1 MIQAPDHPSQ
11 LEPYVLA
18 DVASLRPQ
26 VMALIEVDAALA
38 AQVHPVTQKAVA
50 ALVQGMNCYYSNL
63 IEGHRTLPIDID
75 KAMRHDFSTDK
86 ANRDRQL
93 LAAAHMETEQDVLSW
108 LAAGLDPWSA
118 QFMLRVHER
127 FCAALPPQMLKLSD
141 GSTMLP
147 GQWRTRQV
155 IVGHHLPP
163 SPQSLPRFIER
174 FSETQHALRERE
186 VRIVNAIAG
195 HHRLAW
201 IHPFA
206 DGNGRVGRIVTDA
219 QLKQLGINVGS
230 LWSWS
235 RGLAKAEQRYK
246 SALADADQPRR
257 GDLDGR
263 GNLSTEALA
272 EFTRFGLDVAVD
284 QAKFMAS
291 MLRFD
296 DLKRRVETHFLRE
309 RADLRL
315 ESSRIVIEA
324 ILHGEISRGDAQRVS
339 GLKER
344 TARDALGKLLHHGYL
359 GSDSPKG
366 VLRAAFPT
374 HALGSFFP
382 NLYPAGSLD
391 AELSSHA
398 AGSAYSGPT

>member
-1 MIQAPDHPSQ
+1 MPNHPAQ
-11 LEPYVLA
+11 LEPYVLD
-18 DVASLRPQ
+18 DVASLRPH
-26 VMALIEVDAALA
+26 VIELIESDAALA
-38 AQVHPVTQKAVA
+38 ALVHPITQKSIA

-63 IEGHRTLPIDID
+63 IEGHRTLPIDIE

-86 ANRDRQL
+86 SNRDRQL
-93 LAAAHMETEQDVLSW
+93 LAAAHMETEQQVLSW
-108 LAAGLDPWSA
+108 LAAGVDPWSA
-118 QFMLRVHER
+118 QFVLQVHER
-127 FCAALPPQMLKLSD
+127 FCAALPPEMLELED
-141 GSTMLP
+141 GSQMIP
-147 GQWRTRQV
+147 GQWRTQQV
-155 IVGHHLPP
+155 SVGNHLPP

-174 FSETQHALRERE
+174 YSETQHALRERD
-186 VRIVNAIAG
+186 VRIANAIAG

-219 QLKQLGINVGS
+219 QLKRLDINIGS

-235 RGLAKAEQRYK
+235 RGLAKSEQRYK
-246 SALADADQPRR
+246 GALADADQPRQ

-263 GNLSTEALA
+263 GNLSTKALV
-272 EFTRFGLDVAVD
+272 EFTRFGLEVAVD

-296 DLKRRVETHFLRE
+296 ELKRRVETHFLRE
-309 RADLRL
+309 RADLKL
-315 ESSRIVIEA
+315 ESSHIVIAA
-324 ILHGEISRGDAQRVS
+324 IAHGEISRGDAQRVS

-344 TARDALGKLLHHGYL
+344 SARDALGKLLKHGYL
-359 GSDSPKG
+359 RTESPKG
-366 VLRAAFPT
+366 ALRAAFPT

-391 AELSSHA
+391 LER
-398 AGSAYSGPT
+398 